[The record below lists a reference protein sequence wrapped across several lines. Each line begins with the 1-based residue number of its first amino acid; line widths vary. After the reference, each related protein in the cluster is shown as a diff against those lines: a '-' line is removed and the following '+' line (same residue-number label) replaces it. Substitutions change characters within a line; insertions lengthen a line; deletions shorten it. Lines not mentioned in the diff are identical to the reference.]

1 MRNLA
6 ANVHTASVTLDDEL
20 LYIVLNVADRIPA
33 SRKRVDREAIIVS
46 NLKWHHRL
54 PGSKSVVSGERWSRA
69 IRQRP
74 DRFRVGSGGSRAR
87 GVRRGCSRSR
97 RRCTLY

>member
-46 NLKWHHRL
+46 NLKWYHGL
-54 PGSKSVVSGERWSRA
+54 SGSTSVVSRERWSPA
-69 IRQRP
+69 VRQRP
-74 DRFRVGSGGSRAR
+74 NHFSVGSSGS
-87 GVRRGCSRSR
+87 
-97 RRCTLY
+97 